1 MLQPGLYIIVKVL
14 RKTDALCNK
23 ILDDD
28 LIFFLSRVTQLPY
41 QIKIRFKSKYVRD
54 SVTEKIDFIKFLF
67 VIAGSSV
74 MITQHVHATLTAKK
88 YFAL

>member
-28 LIFFLSRVTQLPY
+28 LIFLSRVTQLPY

>member
-1 MLQPGLYIIVKVL
+1 M
-14 RKTDALCNK
+14 
-23 ILDDD
+23 
-28 LIFFLSRVTQLPY
+28 
-41 QIKIRFKSKYVRD
+41 RFKSKYVRD